1 MPTKNKKTDNNPQ
14 TPGSPPRRKS
24 NRTRGQ
30 DPAPLE
36 PDLSSIGKPQG
47 AAKGQRPRGN
57 LEGPTT
63 RKPAPTPNS
72 NVKAKNG
79 KGQRP
84 DPQKQTS
91 PGTAD
96 PAHGDTP
103 ASLAQVVRGE
113 GVLPPRREP
122 RPVTRRDL
130 EDFAEERAIEQAL
143 KISRQEARNRAGRT
157 PRPADHDGEA
167 ESESAD
173 EDAQSVDES
182 KARDPI
188 EVIQALA
195 DQRGIPAEAARAIKA
210 VVAGLRAEDREKGS
224 RAQFGAVLR
233 PEKPQGPPGMIRGR
247 QDRSSANQHAYD
259 HSFGV
264 AGLMPVPSSDAVPDL
279 QVTPP
284 AGPRGGTRGADGRG

>member
-24 NRTRGQ
+24 NRTRGK

-36 PDLSSIGKPQG
+36 PDDLSSIGKPQG

-96 PAHGDTP
+96 PEHGD
-103 ASLAQVVRGE
+103 V
-113 GVLPPRREP
+113 
-122 RPVTRRDL
+122 
-130 EDFAEERAIEQAL
+130 
-143 KISRQEARNRAGRT
+143 AG
-157 PRPADHDGEA
+157 
-167 ESESAD
+167 
-173 EDAQSVDES
+173 
-182 KARDPI
+182 
-188 EVIQALA
+188 
-195 DQRGIPAEAARAIKA
+195 AAR
-210 VVAGLRAEDREKGS
+210 LRGDTAATQR
-224 RAQFGAVLR
+224 
-233 PEKPQGPPGMIRGR
+233 
-247 QDRSSANQHAYD
+247 
-259 HSFGV
+259 
-264 AGLMPVPSSDAVPDL
+264 
-279 QVTPP
+279 
-284 AGPRGGTRGADGRG
+284 